1 MTTAVFLIVGANS
14 PAVICSVSRTLFI
27 ARHKLSPSTDATQ
40 AATADEQVASVQG
53 LVAAAAEQG
62 KQLQRHAEC
71 TLLFLF
77 FDRSCSIV
85 FQRVARAG
93 ASSSR
98 QCQPLQPRQHVQRAP
113 QRVLKHSRSSTL
125 PPRVPA
131 ACHGHRV
138 AAAAAAACCALGH
151 VSCARARAH
160 DDSESRP
167 EAAVACMAAKA
178 AAQTALAVTAA
189 TSVRRDGTRLIV
201 K

>member
-1 MTTAVFLIVGANS
+1 MSLFLPSSQHATLEKSFRLTRPLRAPRSRASSRALSLTQRFLRAEANRPWNPSSKRRSGRCAGGFMSGRALLFKTT
-14 PAVICSVSRTLFI
+14 PT
-27 ARHKLSPSTDATQ
+27 P
-40 AATADEQVASVQG
+40 AATA
-53 LVAAAAEQG
+53 
-62 KQLQRHAEC
+62 
-71 TLLFLF
+71 T
-77 FDRSCSIV
+77 
-85 FQRVARAG
+85 RAT
-93 ASSSR
+93 
-98 QCQPLQPRQHVQRAP
+98 RAKT
-113 QRVLKHSRSSTL
+113 RVLKHSRSSTL

-138 AAAAAAACCALGH
+138 AAAAACCALGH

-189 TSVRRDGTRLIV
+189 TTVRRDGTRLIV

>member
-14 PAVICSVSRTLFI
+14 PAVICSVLRTLFI
-27 ARHKLSPSTDATQ
+27 ARQKLSPSTDATQ

-62 KQLQRHAEC
+62 KQLQRQAEC
-71 TLLFLF
+71 TLLFVF
-77 FDRSCSIV
+77 FDRSFSIV

-98 QCQPLQPRQHVQRAP
+98 QRQHLQPRQHVQRAP

-125 PPRVPA
+125 PPRVSA

-138 AAAAAAACCALGH
+138 AAAAACCALGH